1 MRKLEVHKLTA
12 DLGFKPKPAC
22 RAKLFLLLLIN
33 KYSYGCHKPLL
44 ETNGQGTNPGPWGR
58 AHHHQKNW
66 MPIQRPHNW
75 THVLPLFW
83 KRSPASFSQH
93 WVSQKRR
100 PYLFH
105 LCFFQSL
112 HLAHFAGTHEMVR
125 WCFKKML
132 KWCSIFSARPGNFP
146 QHLTVSTWPETP
158 GKLFPEISPVF
169 HPHPSSSNGAL
180 SPPHC
185 PGWRTME
192 LQEQVQKPP
201 CVKASL

>member
-1 MRKLEVHKLTA
+1 MSQATVRDKRTRYKPRPLGSSTSPPEKLDA
-12 DLGFKPKPAC
+12 
-22 RAKLFLLLLIN
+22 
-33 KYSYGCHKPLL
+33 YSEASQL
-44 ETNGQGTNPGPWGR
+44 NPCSS
-58 AHHHQKNW
+58 
-66 MPIQRPHNW
+66 
-75 THVLPLFW
+75 TFW

-169 HPHPSSSNGAL
+169 HPHSSSSNGAL